1 MDIKVIWFHH
11 TIHVHSWDHLPRT
24 RKKKSKKL
32 KAYVLHGTLQLLS
45 LMSTVNCHVAD
56 IFCQQRPLCH
66 IGSGVLVYQL
76 KGNRRIQSGQGLYA
90 GPRREAGD
98 VRCPLSG
105 SSELSFDSTL
115 LSPLLFFCLVL
126 VPFLTYLFLPDGPFS
141 WTFSKKFFNIFFHED
156 VGFFVWLLF
165 SS

>member
-76 KGNRRIQSGQGLYA
+76 KGNRRIQSGRGLYA

-126 VPFLTYLFLPDGPFS
+126 ALFLSYLFFCLMVLSPELFPKNS
-141 WTFSKKFFNIFFHED
+141 SIFF
-156 VGFFVWLLF
+156 FMKM
-165 SS
+165 